1 MLAYEEEKRIDWQV
15 KIKTISKSNLREN
28 EKKYKN

>member
-15 KIKTISKSNLREN
+15 KIKTISKSNLGKL
-28 EKKYKN
+28 KKI